1 MGKFVKGLT
10 DLTCHLDPR
19 TRQIVSVTIKVKD
32 IKLLADK
39 NGFIIAA
46 AGKMQEAMVK
56 ESRAN

>member
-46 AGKMQEAMVK
+46 AGKM
-56 ESRAN
+56 